1 MVLYKGM
8 VIKMKRKDILKRLA
22 FICTAAMLVVCCA
35 SCGNNSDTEKKSSLV
50 KPDKAIESKVDKEAL
65 EADEMEVQSEEVQTQ
80 DEKNNSDSNAN
91 EVYEQGEVSE
101 NSFVS
106 EYIGI
111 KFELPQGY
119 TMYNHEQMEAIM
131 EQLLED
137 TGTTEDISYEA
148 IIHNKQGDVQVIVAV
163 DKNKGKYSEAEYLGG
178 ISNGYAQI
186 PTAQIGKEISYATI
200 AGMEFSCLDITSG
213 DTSMLHCIKK
223 KNNDM
228 IYFLITYPKG
238 NIDAVQTVMNAFMP
252 L

>member
-1 MVLYKGM
+1 
-8 VIKMKRKDILKRLA
+8 
-22 FICTAAMLVVCCA
+22 MLH
-35 SCGNNSDTEKKSSLV
+35 NSD
-50 KPDKAIESKVDKEAL
+50 
-65 EADEMEVQSEEVQTQ
+65 
-80 DEKNNSDSNAN
+80 NNTN
-91 EVYEQGEVSE
+91 EVYEQGEVNE

-111 KFELPQGY
+111 KFNLPEDY